1 MKKILLFSMII
12 VSLTFSSACVE
23 WHRKA
28 FVPVAYV
35 DGDLGGLLGADAF
48 CATKAEW
55 FGLGTDEY
63 WLAWLSTS
71 DTNAADRVFWDSAD
85 DHIPIQNAA
94 GGTVAT
100 SKADFLSGTLSDC
113 IRSISSCPL
122 STPPYCSSTAEVWTG
137 TSGDG
142 TYANSGDCDQ
152 WTSDSGCE
160 EAAVGKPADW
170 FLRFGEWTDSDTRKC
185 NEPLMLICISEPTMN
200 PW

>member
-1 MKKILLFSMII
+1 MKKILVFSVVI
-12 VSLTFSSACVE
+12 VSLAFGTACID

-28 FVPVAYV
+28 FVPVSYV

-71 DTNAADRVFWDSAD
+71 DTNAADRVFWDSTD
-85 DHIPIQNAA
+85 DHYPIQNAA

-100 SKADFLSGTLSDC
+100 NKAHFLSGSHSDC
-113 IRSISSCPL
+113 IRAITL
-122 STPPYCSSTAEVWTG
+122 SQPPFCLTTNKVWTG

-142 TYANSGDCDQ
+142 TYAGSGDCEQ

-160 EAAVGKPADW
+160 EAAVGTPASW
-170 FLRFGEWTDSDTRKC
+170 YMGWGEWTNSDTLTC
-185 NEPLMLICISEPTMN
+185 NGPQFLICISEPTMN